1 MGVNQRGGDYVIVN
15 LGNTC
20 CLLVLM
26 LRCVLCVRVLAVVV
40 DR

>member
-15 LGNTC
+15 FGNTC
-20 CLLVLM
+20 YLLVLM
-26 LRCVLCVRVLAVVV
+26 LRRVLCMRVLAVVV